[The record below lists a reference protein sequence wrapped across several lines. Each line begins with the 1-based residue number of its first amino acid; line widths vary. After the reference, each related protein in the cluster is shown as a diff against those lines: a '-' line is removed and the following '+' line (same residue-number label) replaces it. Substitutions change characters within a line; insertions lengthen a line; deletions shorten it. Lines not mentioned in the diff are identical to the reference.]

1 MTFIGDANDA
11 RPDQSIPKIFR
22 KLSLV

>member
-22 KLSLV
+22 ELSLV